1 MRARRASPSAN
12 GGHPVTTTLPLLLR
26 RGGDAEFRR
35 FLYDFMT
42 VADRMEA
49 LRDYFGRK
57 AGITGPQYTLLMAVM
72 QLDDGE
78 GVPLRDVAAHLR
90 VTRAFVTL
98 ESGRLIRAGIL
109 AKRANPHDGRSSLL
123 SLSVKGRRLID
134 RLVPEVRSVND
145 LFFSRLDRTTYRQAR
160 SLLAEL
166 LEGSR
171 LAMAHAG
178 ARHALHHDAW
188 GGR

>member
-98 ESGRLIRAGIL
+98 ESGRLIRTGIL

>member
-1 MRARRASPSAN
+1 MRRAGAR
-12 GGHPVTTTLPLLLR
+12 GRRGHPVTTTLPLLLR
-26 RGGDAEFRR
+26 RGADNDFRR

-42 VADRMEA
+42 VADRLEA
-49 LRDYFGRK
+49 LRDYLGRE

-72 QLDDGE
+72 QLGDGA
-78 GVPLRDVAAHLR
+78 GVPLRDAAAHLR

-109 AKRANPHDGRSSLL
+109 AKRANPRDGRSSLL
-123 SLSVKGRRLID
+123 SLSARGRRLID
-134 RLVPEVRSVND
+134 RLIPEVRSVND
-145 LFFSRLDRTTYRQAR
+145 LFFARLNWTTYRQAR
-160 SLLAEL
+160 NLIAEL

-178 ARHALHHDAW
+178 ARHALHHDTW

>member
-1 MRARRASPSAN
+1 
-12 GGHPVTTTLPLLLR
+12 VLLR
-26 RGGDAEFRR
+26 RGGDSAFRR

-49 LRDYFGRK
+49 LRDHFGRRG
-57 AGITGPQYTLLMAVM
+57 GISGPQYTLLMAVM
-72 QLDDGE
+72 QLGDGA

-98 ESGRLIRAGIL
+98 ESGRLRRAGIL
-109 AKRANPHDGRSSLL
+109 AKRANPHDGRSSLV
-123 SLSVKGRRLID
+123 SLSAKGRRL
-134 RLVPEVRSVND
+134 LQALLPEVRAVND
-145 LFFSRLDRTTYRQAR
+145 LFFGRLDAATYRHAR
-160 SLLAEL
+160 GLIARL

-178 ARHALHHDAW
+178 AHRALRHDPW